1 MNDQQKKRLSQTTDL
16 AKVMV
21 NTYNNE
27 LLLAGLL
34 NEQGANRINSGAR
47 QELTAI
53 LKLFKSTIRRIESC
67 FTPEFLKTVKEQ
79 LTDENLTLQTDGA
92 MDSFLKLSV
101 SDRDFIE
108 GVMNEMITASSK
120 KDAEK
125 QQQIQGR
132 VNLYYQTHNA
142 PLPAVNSLLI
152 TAKSMIR

>member
-1 MNDQQKKRLSQTTDL
+1 MNEQQKSRLSQTTDM

-27 LLLAGLL
+27 LLLSGLL
-34 NEQGANRINSGAR
+34 NEQGVNRINSGAR

-53 LKLFKSTIRRIESC
+53 HKNIKSQISRLESC

-108 GVMNEMITASSK
+108 GVMNEMITASSQ
-120 KDAEK
+120 KDTEK
-125 QQQIQGR
+125 QEQIQAR
-132 VNLYYQTHNA
+132 VKLYYETHNA
-142 PLPAVNSLLI
+142 PLPVVNSILI